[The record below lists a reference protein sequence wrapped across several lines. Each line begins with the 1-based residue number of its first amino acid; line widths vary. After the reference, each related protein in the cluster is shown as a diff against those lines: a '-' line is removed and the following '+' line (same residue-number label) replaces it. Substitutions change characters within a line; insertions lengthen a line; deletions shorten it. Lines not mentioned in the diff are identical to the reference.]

1 MARQLLEQFRMALLV
16 GTEEDVLR
24 AIQTLRQAKVKIPEM
39 AICQSDAGGRA
50 SHRPASAKSLYENS
64 DQISEERPQQ

>member
-1 MARQLLEQFRMALLV
+1 MALLV

-24 AIQTLRQAKVKIPEM
+24 AIQTLRQAKVEIPEM
-39 AICQSDAGGRA
+39 VICQSDAEGGA
-50 SHRPASAKSLYENS
+50 SHGPASAKSLYENS